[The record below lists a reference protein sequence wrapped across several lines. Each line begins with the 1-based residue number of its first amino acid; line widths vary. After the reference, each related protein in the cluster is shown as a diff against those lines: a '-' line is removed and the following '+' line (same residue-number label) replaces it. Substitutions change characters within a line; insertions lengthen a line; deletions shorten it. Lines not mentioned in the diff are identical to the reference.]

1 VRLVLLSLGFALLAG
16 VSLAAE
22 PREKPSSF
30 RIYGARTQKE
40 NNDLFARVQAI
51 RDELHA
57 KWNGDAKQQ
66 VWTPACEIVIHHRES
81 DYLGAVG
88 AGGRGT
94 VGATYIQFD
103 PRQKTVVTR
112 RRIDL
117 LAAGQSDILGALPH
131 EMTHVLLA
139 DRYAGS
145 PPPPWL
151 DEGVATLADSLAKQ
165 KRHLNDLR
173 LVMARGERMSI
184 AQMLCHD
191 GPIPARQRAC
201 FYGQSVALATVLT
214 RLDDPRRIFEFA
226 AAAEKHSVET
236 ALRQVYNLELADLD
250 RRITELAFD
259 GEVAQSK

>member
-1 VRLVLLSLGFALLAG
+1 LGIALFATAALADQ
-16 VSLAAE
+16 A
-22 PREKPSSF
+22 REKPSSF
-30 RIYGARTQKE
+30 RIYGARTEKE
-40 NNDLFARVQAI
+40 RREFHARVQAI

-57 KWNGDAKQQ
+57 KWNGDAKQP
-66 VWTPACEIVIHHRES
+66 VWNPACEIVIHHRES
-81 DYLGAVG
+81 DYLNAVG

-103 PRQKTVVTR
+103 PQRKTLVTR

-117 LAAGQSDILGALPH
+117 LAAGQTDVLGALPH

-173 LVMARGERMSI
+173 GVMARGERISI
-184 AQMLCHD
+184 SQMLSHD

-201 FYGQSVALATVLT
+201 FYGQSVAVAAVLT
-214 RLDDPRRIFEFA
+214 RLDDPHRIFEFA

-236 ALRQVYNLELADLD
+236 ALRQVYKLELADLD
-250 RRITELAFD
+250 RRIIELAFE
-259 GEVAQSK
+259 GEIAQSK